1 MNKLAFLFLIYDV
14 INHENIWFNF
24 FKGISKTK
32 YNIYIHYKPDALE
45 TLDFFNEYKIKKSKT
60 IDTKYADIS
69 IVKAQNI
76 LIREAL
82 KDKDNKHFIFL
93 SGACIPLKSFNYIY
107 NYLDT
112 RYSYFHIAG
121 TEDCFPDCE
130 VALKYIPRHHIKKAS
145 QWCILNRRHG
155 ELLSATNNANNYLVW
170 FKDTYAPD
178 ELCYISYLSYIYN
191 TKSSTSSSTS
201 SSSTSLTS
209 SSSTSLT
216 SSLDNELISTS
227 YDSPPEVATT
237 FANWE
242 DMNYKYVTDR
252 ELKNY
257 KNISE
262 EELEH
267 LLKSDSLFGRKF
279 KPSCYYSLNKRF
291 YYDRIISNG
300 SNDSR

>member
-1 MNKLAFLFLIYDV
+1 MNKLAFLFLIYDA

-24 FKGISKTK
+24 FNGISKSR
-32 YNIYIHYKPDALE
+32 YNIYIHYKTDD

-121 TEDCFPDCE
+121 ADDCFPDCE
-130 VALKYIPRHHIKKAS
+130 VALKYIPIHHIKKAS
-145 QWCILNRRHG
+145 QWCILNRKHG
-155 ELLSATNNANNYLVW
+155 ELLTNATNATNTATNYLVW

-191 TKSSTSSSTS
+191 TSVPTSASSAS
-201 SSSTSLTS
+201 SSS
-209 SSSTSLT
+209 
-216 SSLDNELISTS
+216 LDKELITTS
-227 YDSPPEVATT
+227 YESPPEVATT

-267 LLKSDSLFGRKF
+267 LLRSDSLFGRKF

-291 YYDRIISNG
+291 YYDRIVSKA
-300 SNDSR
+300 SK

>member
-24 FKGISKTK
+24 FKGISKTR
-32 YNIYIHYKPDALE
+32 YNIYIHYKPDALD
-45 TLDFFNEYKIKKSKT
+45 TLDFFNEYKIRKSKT

-121 TEDCFPDCE
+121 AEDCFPDCE

-145 QWCILNRRHG
+145 QWCILNRKHG
-155 ELLSATNNANNYLVW
+155 ELLSSANNANNYLVW

-191 TKSSTSSSTS
+191 TS
-201 SSSTSLTS
+201 SSSTSL
-209 SSSTSLT
+209 
-216 SSLDNELISTS
+216 LDKELISTS

-291 YYDRIISNG
+291 YYDRIIGNDSND

>member
-121 TEDCFPDCE
+121 AEDCFPDCE

-145 QWCILNRRHG
+145 QWCILNRKHG
-155 ELLSATNNANNYLVW
+155 ELLSSTNNANNYLVW

-191 TKSSTSSSTS
+191 TKSS
-201 SSSTSLTS
+201 
-209 SSSTSLT
+209 T

-291 YYDRIISNG
+291 YYDRIISNDSNG
-300 SNDSR
+300 SNDSNDSK

>member
-24 FKGISKTK
+24 FNGISKSR
-32 YNIYIHYKPDALE
+32 YNIYIHYKTDDA
-45 TLDFFNEYKIKKSKT
+45 LDFFNEYKIKKSKT

-93 SGACIPLKSFNYIY
+93 SGACIPLKPFNYIY

-121 TEDCFPDCE
+121 DDECFPDCE
-130 VALKYIPRHHIKKAS
+130 VALKYIPKHHIKKAS
-145 QWCILNRRHG
+145 QWCILNRKHG
-155 ELLSATNNANNYLVW
+155 ELLTNAVEPAKPVNAANNYLVW

-191 TKSSTSSSTS
+191 SSSTSTSSSTLS
-201 SSSTSLTS
+201 
-209 SSSTSLT
+209 
-216 SSLDNELISTS
+216 SSLDKELITTS

-242 DMNYKYVTDR
+242 DMNYKYVSDR

-267 LLKSDSLFGRKF
+267 LLRSDSLFGRKF

-291 YYDRIISNG
+291 YYDRIVSKDNQ
-300 SNDSR
+300 R